1 MSTTCR
7 SVTYSVLRRLV
18 IHLYSFFIHMRC
30 TPRVHAQGNELGLTW
45 YKFARYRNYAGPNYA
60 SFDPASSVLQPQRRN
75 YVALASVLAFVES
88 LSCPDTEIM
97 PTGIV
102 PYSARRIIRVRDLR
116 PKLCPFES
124 KSQVRRPNLF
134 HSNAETMLV
143 FLVEWHRPFTFLKFK
158 FNLFSSLVD
167 VEGSFDIEYV
177 LRFVT
182 ISLVRSSIQVPFFF
196 FLCFDARPARCAL
209 RPFRIRVFFVFA
221 VNRFPTNERCSVL
234 ARSFVFQFI
243 LLTQTPQR
251 GASDL
256 KMK

>member
-45 YKFARYRNYAGPNYA
+45 YKLLVAPGSLR
-60 SFDPASSVLQPQRRN
+60 DTETMPAQTMPLSTPPPVYFNLIRRN
-75 YVALASVLAFVES
+75 YVALA
-88 LSCPDTEIM
+88 LSTSFCRITQLPRYRNYA
-97 PTGIV
+97 TGIV

-143 FLVEWHRPFTFLKFK
+143 FLVEWHRPVYFLKFK

-177 LRFVT
+177 LR
-182 ISLVRSSIQVPFFF
+182 LDQQ
-196 FLCFDARPARCAL
+196 DARCDRL
-209 RPFRIRVFFVFA
+209 GIDQGLFRFA
-221 VNRFPTNERCSVL
+221 VNRFPTNDFRLRPTFLCSGVAVSLL
-234 ARSFVFQFI
+234 AHSSFQFI
-243 LLTQTPQR
+243 LARCIRPQ
-251 GASDL
+251 
-256 KMK
+256 MK